1 VRRMSVRVR
10 CRASA
15 CVCFQGAHGTS
26 LTALL
31 GGDARGC
38 ARTAGMPALV
48 TAHGQTRSETV
59 GCARI
64 DEGRDT
70 CKK

>member
-1 VRRMSVRVR
+1 
-10 CRASA
+10 
-15 CVCFQGAHGTS
+15 
-26 LTALL
+26 
-31 GGDARGC
+31 
-38 ARTAGMPALV
+38 MPALV
-48 TAHGQTRSETV
+48 TAHEQTRSETV